1 MCEKQL
7 WVRWKRPLWAS
18 GKVSATW
25 GGDTRV
31 NPHSTWYSQTSHLTS
46 VAALYLIQSD
56 QWLNVSTVAALY
68 LACYYHWDVTQTT
81 SEVTT
86 LPGLL
91 IWLAHYA
98 SKQQV
103 KSQHFLTCYYDWD
116 VTQTTSE
123 VTTLPGLLLW
133 LGCYTNKWSHNA
145 SWLVNLTGT
154 LCKQTTS
161 EVTTIPGLLLWLG
174 RYTNKQQQ
182 VRS

>member
-103 KSQHFLTCYYDWD
+103 KSQQFLACYYDWD
-116 VTQTTSE
+116 VTQTNKTWGHNTSWLIMTGMLHNKWSHNTSWLVIITGTLHKRTTTSE
-123 VTTLPGLLLW
+123 VTTLPGLLL
-133 LGCYTNKWSHNA
+133 S
-145 SWLVNLTGT
+145 
-154 LCKQTTS
+154 
-161 EVTTIPGLLLWLG
+161 LLLMDKRWRWL
-174 RYTNKQQQ
+174 
-182 VRS
+182 